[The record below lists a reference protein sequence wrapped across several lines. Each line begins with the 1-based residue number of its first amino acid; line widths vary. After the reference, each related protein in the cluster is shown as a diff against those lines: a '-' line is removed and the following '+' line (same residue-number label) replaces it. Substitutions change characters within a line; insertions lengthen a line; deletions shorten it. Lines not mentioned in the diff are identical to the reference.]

1 MKKNKYSELVLRFQ
15 TYNKKSSEKF
25 KKAVSFIVRR
35 NNLKLSSIDLPIER
49 KRVTLVK
56 SPHVNKKAK
65 DQFETRLYNGIVIVK
80 GHIFEDDILESINS
94 IVSPDLLLKLT
105 YKYNL
110 C

>member
-1 MKKNKYSELVLRFQ
+1 MKKNKYSELFLRFQ

-25 KKAVSFIVRR
+25 KKTVSFIAKSS
-35 NNLKLSSIDLPIER
+35 NLKFSSIDLPIER
-49 KRVTLVK
+49 KKVTLVK

-65 DQFETRLYNGIVIVK
+65 DQFETRLYNGLVILK
-80 GHIFEDDILESINS
+80 GDFFNNDILQSINS
-94 IVSPDLLLKLT
+94 VISTDLLLKLT

>member
-1 MKKNKYSELVLRFQ
+1 MKKNKYSELLLRFQ
-15 TYNKKSSEKF
+15 TYNKNSSEKF
-25 KKAVSFIVRR
+25 KDAVSFIAKK

-49 KRVTLVK
+49 KKVTLVK

-65 DQFETRLYNGIVIVK
+65 DQYETRLYNGLVIIK
-80 GHIFEDDILESINS
+80 GHFFDDDILQSINS
-94 IVSPDLLLKLT
+94 IVSADLLLKLT